1 VAPALFPVIPTL
13 DFAFLNC
20 NKYLDSQS
28 AKA

>member
-1 VAPALFPVIPTL
+1 VIPTL